1 LLGNI
6 ASILDPGQKGCVEDA
21 LTIQKLTTGGSNSA
35 MLFLA
40 NGATVPAGFSAA
52 YTYSVV
58 VNWGDV

>member
-1 LLGNI
+1 
-6 ASILDPGQKGCVEDA
+6 
-21 LTIQKLTTGGSNSA
+21 